1 MGGALKLFF
10 TKVFHEHHCTSSF
23 NDIKLG
29 LRSTDGKTYEFH
41 SLQSFQQ
48 IMLKFDMILQIFRQK
63 RLQTFIFIQ
72 VKWLVLYFFFFYRT
86 LLWNKNPWQSC
97 FWTFMNGLQ
106 LYLAYFKISRNV
118 EGDSIHYGCSALYDV
133 LTDVKPAEFVFCTVS
148 VRMQLILFVVITVD
162 FGSMILWSDGN
173 CSVVVN
179 IKGLF
184 WCLLC

>member
-72 VKWLVLYFFFFYRT
+72 VKWLVLYFFFFFIELSYETKTLDSLVFGHSWMDYNCTWHILKYPGMLRET
-86 LLWNKNPWQSC
+86 AFTMVVLHFMMYWLMSNLLSLCFVQCLLGCSWFCLLW
-97 FWTFMNGLQ
+97 L
-106 LYLAYFKISRNV
+106 L
-118 EGDSIHYGCSALYDV
+118 
-133 LTDVKPAEFVFCTVS
+133 
-148 VRMQLILFVVITVD
+148 LILVLWFCGLMVIVQ
-162 FGSMILWSDGN
+162 
-173 CSVVVN
+173 
-179 IKGLF
+179 
-184 WCLLC
+184 